1 MSLDG
6 SCFILSVDLQTGWI
20 LQVQSLIYSLSLGGI
35 LCVFDLSHARDQ
47 NVYRIQWTMKNLD
60 HPILRSAISAVRAYQ
75 SFFCVVFCKSLF
87 FFSFCL
93 YSFWTLHCLSFTD
106 LWLLI
111 TLWYLQTSLNM
122 IYISPWTIYPSQRLI
137 YFSFI
142 LVTNTKN
149 ITARLWKTIQCF
161 IYVKNNT
168 FTI

>member
-1 MSLDG
+1 MYLICPMQRIKMYIG
-6 SCFILSVDLQTGWI
+6 YNEPWKTWI
-20 LQVQSLIYSLSLGGI
+20 TQFY
-35 LCVFDLSHARDQ
+35 AR
-47 NVYRIQWTMKNLD
+47 L
-60 HPILRSAISAVRAYQ
+60 LVRFVLTKV
-75 SFFCVVFCKSLF
+75 FFCVVFCKSLF